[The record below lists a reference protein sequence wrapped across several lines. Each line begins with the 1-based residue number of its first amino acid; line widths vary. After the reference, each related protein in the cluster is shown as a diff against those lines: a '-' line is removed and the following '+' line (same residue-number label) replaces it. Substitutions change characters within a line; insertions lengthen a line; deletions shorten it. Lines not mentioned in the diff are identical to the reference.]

1 MAISLFLVIVQH
13 TRGSI
18 NLKLQNICGS
28 DKTKKDVYAWSV
40 QHILQYMSSN
50 TTKQSQQ
57 LSVNQMYL
65 PQKKT
70 VCQVMS
76 QQTDI
81 SF

>member
-1 MAISLFLVIVQH
+1 MGICLFLLIVQH

-18 NLKLQNICGS
+18 NLKLKNVRGS
-28 DKTKKDVYAWSV
+28 DKTIKDVYAQSV
-40 QHILQYMSSN
+40 QHILRNVSSN

-57 LSVNQMYL
+57 LSVNQLYL
-65 PQKKT
+65 HQKKT
-70 VCQVMS
+70 VCRVIS